1 MDSFFLP
8 GDCSDPGYRNVRD
21 GDHSPLVEGR
31 AFTESLWPQYA
42 PLADAHFREDA
53 RAHFIERFWEMYLA
67 VALVD
72 HGLRLVPGSG
82 TGPEFSFNHDD
93 RHFWVEAVAPGPG
106 TGADRV
112 PEIELGVAYEVP
124 TEKILLRFANAVV
137 EKRTRYHSALQ
148 ARIIDPASGYVL
160 AINSRR
166 IPHAPYGNT
175 LPFYLQ
181 ALLPIGNLTV
191 MLNRSTR
198 EIEDRFY
205 AAREKV
211 LKSNTAPVSTQPLL
225 NRDFGFISTVL
236 HSSVD
241 CVNRPATLGEDFSVL
256 HNPLATRPLAPST
269 FDWCD
274 QYFYNDGILE
284 KRLANTG
291 LQPTAA
297 GGIMSRRG

>member
-1 MDSFFLP
+1 M
-8 GDCSDPGYRNVRD
+8 
-21 GDHSPLVEGR
+21 
-31 AFTESLWPQYA
+31 
-42 PLADAHFREDA
+42 ADAHFREDA

-67 VALVD
+67 VALIER
-72 HGLRLVPGSG
+72 GFQLVPGTG
-82 TGPEFSFNHDD
+82 TGPEFSFNQGSG
-93 RHFWVEAVAPGPG
+93 HFWVEAVAPGPG

-112 PEIELGVAYEVP
+112 PDIELGIASKVP
-124 TEKILLRFANAVV
+124 TERILLRFANAVV
-137 EKRTRYHSALQ
+137 EKRNRYHSALQ
-148 ARIIDPASGYVL
+148 AGIIGPASGYVL

-175 LPFYLQ
+175 LPYYLQ
-181 ALLPIGNLTV
+181 ALLPIGDLTV

-205 AAREKV
+205 AAREKI

-225 NRDFGFISTVL
+225 NTDFGFVSAVL

-241 CVNRPATLGEDFSVL
+241 CVNRPTVLGADFSVL
-256 HNPLATRPLAPST
+256 HNPLATQPLAPLT

-284 KRLANTG
+284 KRLAG
-291 LQPTAA
+291 
-297 GGIMSRRG
+297 